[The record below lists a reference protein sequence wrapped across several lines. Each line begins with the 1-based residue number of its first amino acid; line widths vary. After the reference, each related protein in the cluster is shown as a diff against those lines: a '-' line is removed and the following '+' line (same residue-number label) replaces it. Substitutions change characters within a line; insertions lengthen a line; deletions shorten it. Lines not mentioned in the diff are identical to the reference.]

1 MKKKLCFFMLSILG
15 FTSPS
20 LCQWQLSGNTGT
32 NQNTNFIG
40 TTDNQQLRF
49 RTNNLIRMR
58 LGTSAGVEN
67 PGALSIGDIDPDLAP
82 FGGTLIL
89 KGNNNATAISMIK
102 SPNSG
107 NGWDNQIRFY
117 STNNLRHVIADDYTT
132 GKLVIQT
139 NVDPN
144 SGSVDVLDI
153 RGRVQ
158 IGQGGG
164 NPDFTTP
171 AGYGLYVANGI
182 LTERV
187 KVSLKTTGDWADY
200 VFADNY
206 KLRTFSELETFIRN
220 NRHLPGVPSADEMV
234 KQGND
239 LAKTDAKLLEK
250 IEELT
255 LYVIQL
261 NKEKD
266 ALNKKVVELSAD
278 KKNND
283 ALFKTLEEQ
292 LTDIKKELEKM
303 RK

>member
-1 MKKKLCFFMLSILG
+1 MKKQFSLLMFSLLVLTGSG
-15 FTSPS
+15 F
-20 LCQWQLSGNTGT
+20 CQWQLSGNTGT
-32 NQNTNFIG
+32 NQNTNFVG
-40 TTDNQQLRF
+40 TTDNQQLIF

-67 PGALSIGDIDPDLAP
+67 PGALSIGNIDPDLAP
-82 FGGTLIL
+82 YGGTIIL

-144 SGSVDVLDI
+144 SGSVDILDI

-164 NPDFTTP
+164 NPNFTTP

-187 KVSLKTTGDWADY
+187 KVSLKSTGDWADY
-200 VFADNY
+200 VFAEDY
-206 KLRTFSELETFIRN
+206 KLRSFSELEEFIRN
-220 NRHLPGVPSADEMV
+220 NKHLPGMLSADEMV
-234 KQGND
+234 NQGND

-261 NKEKD
+261 NKEKE
-266 ALNKKVVELSAD
+266 ALNKQVSELKAD
-278 KKNND
+278 KKNNE
-283 ALFKTLEEQ
+283 ASFKMLEEQ
-292 LTDIKKELEKM
+292 LTGIKAELEKM
-303 RK
+303 KK